1 MLTNSLRVLLIFFCV
16 VLAFPISAQEETV
29 TGTARVIDSDAIVV
43 DDQRIMLWGI
53 DSLERPQT
61 CSINGRIWG
70 CRDAAIRLLETLSGR
85 ATVSCTLIGEP
96 DVFGRR
102 FGVCESGGQDI
113 NAEMVRQGLAL
124 AYTEQSDD
132 YLDEQIEAIEAQI
145 GLWQPG
151 VNFIEPWIYRQ
162 GD

>member
-1 MLTNSLRVLLIFFCV
+1 MLRNSDRVLLALFCMALSLPV
-16 VLAFPISAQEETV
+16 SAQEETV
-29 TGTARVIDSDAIVV
+29 TGTARVIDSDALVI

-61 CSINGRIWG
+61 CSIDGRIWG

-85 ATVSCTLIGEP
+85 DTVSCTLIGDP

-132 YLDEQIEAIEAQI
+132 YLDEQVEAIQAQI

-151 VNFIEPWIYRQ
+151 VTFIEPWIYRQ